1 MVVSG
6 TIGEVDGTSTSV
18 IWVSSIGGGMML
30 VDGASLRIDV
40 CVVLLLW
47 ALSPLVR
54 TPSN

>member
-1 MVVSG
+1 MVASG

-40 CVVLLLW
+40 CLVLLLW